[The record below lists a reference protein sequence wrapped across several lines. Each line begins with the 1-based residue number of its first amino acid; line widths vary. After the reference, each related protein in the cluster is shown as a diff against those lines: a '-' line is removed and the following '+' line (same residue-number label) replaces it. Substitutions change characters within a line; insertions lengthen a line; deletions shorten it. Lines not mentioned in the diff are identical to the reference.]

1 MSDLL
6 RNKMQQFEATP
17 PKGLWDRI
25 AADLDESTSYKN
37 TSEKLSGYEVTPPPG
52 IFNKIVADLERD
64 LPQKGAP
71 VRKINTTF
79 RWSAAAAILI
89 ALSTLGILF
98 FNSSKKETSLATA
111 TKSNNLPAVP
121 HQRLTNNPP
130 IVEAD
135 DSADDDNDKSVK
147 HLALNKLLRSAHTS
161 NIRNKNTET
170 ADVDFVA
177 SKPTVQITSS
187 NIKSSLSELA
197 SKFVLNGNYITV
209 LGPNGELRKMSLKIF
224 NAMHSHNYALA
235 SNSDGQNTVIENTV
249 MEKKFSEWRTKIVQA
264 GYAPNAFNG
273 MDILNLKDLIK
284 EN

>member
-1 MSDLL
+1 MSEQLK
-6 RNKMQQFEATP
+6 NKLQQFESTP

-25 AADLDESTSYKN
+25 ATELDENTLYKN
-37 TSEKLSGYEVTPPPG
+37 TSERLLNYEATPPAG
-52 IFNKIVADLERD
+52 IFDKVITSLERD
-64 LPQKGAP
+64 LPQKEAP

-79 RWSAAAAILI
+79 RWSVAAAALI
-89 ALSTLGILF
+89 ALSTLAILF
-98 FNSSKKETSLATA
+98 FNNNKKEQSLATT
-111 TKSNNLPAVP
+111 TKSNNLPSIP
-121 HQRLTNNPP
+121 HQHITNNPP

-135 DSADDDNDKSVK
+135 NDADDADSKPIK
-147 HLALNKLLRSAHTS
+147 HLALNKLLRSVHTS
-161 NIRNKNTET
+161 ALQEKNTET
-170 ADVDFVA
+170 ADVDFVS

-209 LGPNGELRKMSLKIF
+209 LGSNGELRKISLKIF
-224 NAMHSHNYALA
+224 NAMHGHTYTMA
-235 SNSDGQNTVIENTV
+235 SNSDEQNTIIENTV
-249 MEKKFSEWRTKIVQA
+249 MEKKFSEWRTKVVQA